1 MSPETREFLVEF
13 ARAVQRF
20 GIYPPG
26 HPATVSMVEQVCD
39 KLDPLLAGR
48 DSLEIHIERT
58 HLQIGD
64 SETDPKLPL
73 LSGLADRLYRHQ
85 LFNLTFRQGI
95 NGKELSEFMAV
106 ISAKAGLMSEAF
118 GAGSEE
124 ELNRWSRI
132 GIEPIPYSALSM
144 QEESTEDEA
153 GEESSTFAGGGD
165 ADAVAEAMTGEVSV
179 VEASARLGEMS
190 LPKLSELLKTAD
202 PADVSGLH
210 DGISRL
216 ILGMEPRTLRQLC
229 SNLPATYK
237 ESIEDC
243 SVEQAITEIIEAADS
258 GSQQGAI
265 AAFLRLLTK
274 LAMHADVSEESDE
287 VESDDT
293 LGELVQ
299 RLGSDWEVE
308 DINPAEYEAALRQ
321 FSTTALLLSSEL
333 RWSEEPDEK
342 RVVQISIEIDEAVS
356 STMNAADGMVVNGQL
371 GGLMDLLET
380 APENSTATTELWQ
393 QVDRQ
398 DTVTTLLS
406 CSPVSFGTLDRILTR
421 VWMAAAEPMLD
432 YLYTSQSR
440 SERLDII
447 ERLALLGPEVRP
459 MVVERLDDEHWY
471 VVRNMLVIL
480 GMLPGPSDGFSPWD
494 YMEHPDHRV
503 KREALKIALSLKS
516 EREVAIMYALQDP
529 DEQFIELGME
539 AAESGCPAEAV
550 PQINSLLQ
558 NAKLPPK
565 LQLSAIRALAVS
577 RTPEALKILINRIW
591 KSKLIFWRALAPK
604 SADMLEALAALK
616 KQWSADPIAR
626 AVLKAAEKSSDPQ
639 IRIIARKQ
647 EALI

>member
-39 KLDPLLAGR
+39 KLDPLLTGR

-85 LFNLTFRQGI
+85 LYNLTFRQGI

-124 ELNRWSRI
+124 ELNRWSSI
-132 GIEPIPYSALSM
+132 GIEPIPYSALSI

-153 GEESSTFAGGGD
+153 GEESSTFASGGD

-179 VEASARLGEMS
+179 EEASARLGEMS

-202 PADVSGLH
+202 PTDVSGLH

-216 ILGMEPRTLRQLC
+216 ILGMDPRTLRQLC

-243 SVEQAITEIIEAADS
+243 SVEQAITEIIEAVDS
-258 GSQQGAI
+258 GSNQGAT

-274 LAMHADVSEESDE
+274 LAMHADVSEESTE

-308 DINPAEYEAALRQ
+308 DINPEEYEAALRQ
-321 FSTTALLLSSEL
+321 FSKTALLLSSGL

-342 RVVQISIEIDEAVS
+342 RVVQISIEMDEAAS
-356 STMNAADGMVVNGQL
+356 STMNAANGMIVNGQL

-380 APENSTATTELWQ
+380 APENVTTTTELWQ

-398 DTVTTLLS
+398 DTVTALLS
-406 CSPVSFGTLDRILTR
+406 CNPVSFVTLDRILTR
-421 VWMAAAEPMLD
+421 VWMDAAEPMLD
-432 YLYTSQSR
+432 HLFKSQSR

-447 ERLALLGPEVRP
+447 ERLALLGQEVRP
-459 MVVERLDDEHWY
+459 MVVERLTDERWY

-480 GMLPGPSDGFSPWD
+480 GKLPSPSAGFSPWD
-494 YMEHPDHRV
+494 YMEHPDRRV
-503 KREALKIALSLKS
+503 QREALKIALSLKS

-529 DEQFIELGME
+529 DEQFIGLGIE
-539 AAESGCPAEAV
+539 AAESGCPVEAV

-577 RTPEALKILINRIW
+577 RTPEALKILLNRVW
-591 KSKLIFWRALAPK
+591 KSKFIFWKALAPK

-616 KQWSADPIAR
+616 KQWSADPTAR

-639 IRIIARKQ
+639 IRIIARQ
-647 EALI
+647 QDTLM